1 MRSLIV
7 LLGVLFS
14 GVGTAQELRV
24 RDIEPVGILSSAGA
38 GALAMPTDVAIG
50 AAGRLY
56 VVDGGNNRIVI
67 YSPDGDYI
75 KSVGREGKGNLEFAG
90 PIGIGT
96 DTTGHVYVADSG
108 NHRIQVLDTDG
119 GFVRAIGLVDGQ
131 VSVRPVDVA
140 VSEISGD
147 LFVTCNNT
155 HKVMK
160 LSSEGKVL
168 KTWGGEGTTPD
179 RFRYPA
185 TIAVRQGKVAVVDVL
200 NTRVQVF
207 DEKGDL
213 QYQLGEWGV
222 LPGQLFRPKGVAFD
236 GFGNFYVSDSYTEVV
251 QVFDSGYEFK
261 YVLGNNGVPRR
272 FVTPVGL
279 AVSQDERIYVTE
291 MLGNRVSEFALR

>member
-7 LLGVLFS
+7 LLGVLLS